1 MTIPAEAWAVAD
13 PDVEWASLDSG
24 AKRERI
30 LCAAGVVFS
39 RDGLGAPMP
48 AVAAAAGAGI
58 ASIYRRFPSKRDLL
72 AALVRRRLD
81 QMADAAEEASARAG
95 DRWSALTEMLWTVVP
110 LQSGDGFLGEAWTE
124 VMDHPDI
131 RAATAR
137 ATRALERLLAD
148 ARKEGRLRG
157 DATTIDLRLL
167 FAATRAAARIE
178 PDAWE
183 RMLALLIDG
192 LDTQRA

>member
-1 MTIPAEAWAVAD
+1 MVAD
-13 PDVEWASLDSG
+13 PEVEWAALAPD

-58 ASIYRRFPSKRDLL
+58 ASVYRQFPSKRDLL

-81 QMADAAEEASARAG
+81 QMAEAAQDASARAG
-95 DRWSALTEMLWTVVP
+95 DRWSALTEMLWTVARR
-110 LQSGDGFLGEAWTE
+110 QSGDGFLGEAWTE
-124 VMDHPDI
+124 VMDHPDV
-131 RAATAR
+131 RAATGR
-137 ATRALERLLAD
+137 AISALERLLGD

-157 DATTIDLRLL
+157 DTTTVDLRLV
-167 FAATRAAARIE
+167 FAATRAAAQIE

-183 RMLALLIDG
+183 RILALLIDG
-192 LDTQRA
+192 LDTQRAR